1 MSLSPVSTSAKVE
14 PKVLSGNLENFTK
27 ENMGAFLGK
36 GGDKLKK
43 FVTVKSAIMVKDA
56 YKKDFEED
64 DTSKTNPDELGSVL
78 IKVKIEGENEYQVSI
93 HNEKENLDKY
103 LDIVMKNLFTHAKN
117 CSKKRVVEN
126 KYRNKIAFVAELN
139 HEGLIGKFVGS
150 GGKKI
155 KMLIP
160 SIGLALI
167 ISSCQSSFLTS
178 MDDKG
183 TTSTLNVLSNNK
195 GEDAAHLAAINE
207 VLDASVDSVPTISA
221 MGYAVVSSQ
230 PGRSANQKRLM
241 AIRSARMAAM
251 RDLAEQIHGLK
262 VEGNTTV
269 IDLMVQNDTF
279 RGIVSGT
286 IRGARTVRINPT
298 GSDTYEV
305 LLEIDKDTLSYLLR
319 QARTVA

>member
-1 MSLSPVSTSAKVE
+1 MAIYGIESAH
-14 PKVLSGNLENFTK
+14 LGY
-27 ENMGAFLGK
+27 AFKRQGRK
-36 GGDKLKK
+36 MIKFRMRKLM
-43 FVTVKSAIMVKDA
+43 VPAIG
-56 YKKDFEED
+56 F
-64 DTSKTNPDELGSVL
+64 
-78 IKVKIEGENEYQVSI
+78 
-93 HNEKENLDKY
+93 
-103 LDIVMKNLFTHAKN
+103 
-117 CSKKRVVEN
+117 
-126 KYRNKIAFVAELN
+126 
-139 HEGLIGKFVGS
+139 
-150 GGKKI
+150 
-155 KMLIP
+155 
-160 SIGLALI
+160 ALI
-167 ISSCQSSFLTS
+167 VSGCQSSFLTNS
-178 MDDKG
+178 EDG
-183 TTSTLNVLSNNK
+183 VQSSLNVLSNK

-207 VLDASVDSVPTISA
+207 VLDASVDNVPTISA

>member
-1 MSLSPVSTSAKVE
+1 M
-14 PKVLSGNLENFTK
+14 NK
-27 ENMGAFLGK
+27 E
-36 GGDKLKK
+36 
-43 FVTVKSAIMVKDA
+43 
-56 YKKDFEED
+56 
-64 DTSKTNPDELGSVL
+64 
-78 IKVKIEGENEYQVSI
+78 KVK
-93 HNEKENLDKY
+93 
-103 LDIVMKNLFTHAKN
+103 
-117 CSKKRVVEN
+117 
-126 KYRNKIAFVAELN
+126 
-139 HEGLIGKFVGS
+139 
-150 GGKKI
+150 

-160 SIGLALI
+160 AVGLALLV
-167 ISSCQSSFLTS
+167 SGCQSSFLTN

-183 TTSTLNVLSNNK
+183 TASTLNVLSNNN

-207 VLDASVDSVPTISA
+207 VLDASVDKVPTISA

-319 QARTVA
+319 QARNVA

>member
-1 MSLSPVSTSAKVE
+1 MNKDKV
-14 PKVLSGNLENFTK
+14 
-27 ENMGAFLGK
+27 
-36 GGDKLKK
+36 
-43 FVTVKSAIMVKDA
+43 
-56 YKKDFEED
+56 
-64 DTSKTNPDELGSVL
+64 
-78 IKVKIEGENEYQVSI
+78 
-93 HNEKENLDKY
+93 
-103 LDIVMKNLFTHAKN
+103 
-117 CSKKRVVEN
+117 
-126 KYRNKIAFVAELN
+126 
-139 HEGLIGKFVGS
+139 
-150 GGKKI
+150 I

-160 SIGLALI
+160 AIGLALFV
-167 ISSCQSSFLTS
+167 SGCQSSFLTN

-183 TTSTLNVLSNNK
+183 TASTLNVLSNNN

-207 VLDASVDSVPTISA
+207 VLDASVDKVPTISA

-319 QARTVA
+319 QARNVA